1 MRQPSPRDPRNG
13 GPADLLWRPVAA
25 DNAAMESEPTTADP
39 PKRKRRWFQFSLRT
53 LLLFTLICAVAAS
66 WVAHRMDKKRAE
78 REAIAAIR
86 KAGGLVYHDCEEVH
100 KDTSG
105 KMVAS
110 GTRGPEWLQKLV
122 GDDFFT
128 DPLLVSFIKVRES
141 TEATMTIVGELDE
154 LRWLF
159 LAESNVTDAGLAN
172 LMRLR
177 QLTNLNLGGTNITD
191 AGLAHLTKLRKIEY
205 LMLDRTK
212 ITDAGLVHLEG
223 IDSLWRLSLTNTNV
237 TDAGLE
243 HLRRLTKLDA
253 LWLEGTKVTKAGIE
267 SLQESLPNCEIFWP
281 KEEDWN
287 HNGGAN

>member
-1 MRQPSPRDPRNG
+1 
-13 GPADLLWRPVAA
+13 
-25 DNAAMESEPTTADP
+25 MEAEPTKAE

-66 WVAHRMDKKRAE
+66 WVAHRMDKKRLSGKPLRQFAR
-78 REAIAAIR
+78 REAWFITTVKKSTKILRAR
-86 KAGGLVYHDCEEVH
+86 WSHLEL
-100 KDTSG
+100 
-105 KMVAS
+105 
-110 GTRGPEWLQKLV
+110 RGPEWLQTLV

-128 DPLLVSFIKVRES
+128 DPLLVSFIKARES

-154 LRWLF
+154 LRQLF

-191 AGLAHLTKLRKIEY
+191 AGLAHLTKLRKLER
-205 LMLDRTK
+205 LTLDRTK

-253 LWLEGTKVTKAGIE
+253 LWLEGTKVTKAGIK

-281 KEEDWN
+281 QNEDWN
-287 HNGGAN
+287 RSDAAK